1 MIRNSLPIALAV
13 VLLLGCA
20 HKGKDTTSETS
31 APAPQTAIAGP
42 SPGAAPQ
49 PPPPVDQGWPRNY
62 AAGDTPVKI
71 YQPQLESWD
80 GFTLKGNAAVEIDP
94 VGGEPVFG
102 IAQLTARTTV
112 DYAARTVQLD
122 DVKAV
127 SAQFPSAPTKES
139 EYLAMVREAATAQMG
154 SIALDRLEAD
164 LAIVHKQE
172 QAAAV
177 PVRNE
182 PPAIV
187 FSLQPAVLVYIYGE
201 PRYEPVKDTKLW
213 RVINTRVLLFKD
225 QTGVHYLHLYNGYVQ
240 APTINGPWTVTVQ
253 TPVGAQTAEDD
264 ARRAGSLDLLEGP
277 ADPKTGKRP
286 ALGAGTLPQ
295 IFVATKPTELI
306 VTQGPPDYVPIEGT
320 QLLYVKNTDADVF
333 RYLDND
339 KLYVLISGRW
349 FVAASMYGPWSFVPG
364 TNLPADFKNIPD
376 TSPKAIVKVSVPGT
390 PEAREAVITNSIPH
404 TAWVSRTTKT
414 AIPIDGT
421 PKVEPIT
428 GTPLSY
434 VANSEA
440 PIIKVDS
447 KSWYA
452 CQNGVWFSA
461 TSATGPWTVAAS
473 VPAVIYS
480 IPPSSPVY
488 YVTYVRVY
496 GMSPYY
502 VYVGYLPGYY
512 GTVVAPGG
520 VVVYGTGYYYNPWV
534 GTVFYAPPVTY
545 GVAAVPYYA
554 PAVGFAFG
562 FAFGAAIAPH
572 PYYWGPAYYAPHYAY
587 ASAGVYGRWGNDVYS
602 GTRSFSEGYGG
613 AAARTEGSYVNERT
627 GAVGSVEGGR
637 DYDAYTG
644 TTQGAEAHQSY
655 NPNTVV
661 SRSGEGSGTYNRETG
676 DYSYDTSRSTTG
688 PGGAEE
694 TTEHA
699 GAGGPGGSDA
709 SGTEKTF
716 TNPNTGRSD
725 TAGVGHEGGTTYAT
739 NDGNVY
745 RNSGSGW
752 EKQTSGGWQS
762 ADAGAS
768 SSLDRQQSFQ
778 NAGGSRADSWG
789 GDGWGGGGAGDSS
802 SHFGGGGGGW
812 GGGGDWGHGGGS
824 FSNDFGGGSFRG
836 FGGGDGGGGFGGGG
850 GGGGGFRGFGGGGFG
865 GFRR

>member
-1 MIRNSLPIALAV
+1 MSRSGFAIAFALT
-13 VLLLGCA
+13 LLIGCA
-20 HKGKDTTSETS
+20 HKGNDATSESPPASSTPQIMTS
-31 APAPQTAIAGP
+31 GQASGAP
-42 SPGAAPQ
+42 PQ
-49 PPPPVDQGWPRNY
+49 PPPPPDQGWPRSY
-62 AAGDTPVKI
+62 SSGDTPVTI

-80 GFTLKGNAAVEIDP
+80 GFTLKANTAVEIDP

-122 DVKAV
+122 DVKAI
-127 SAQFPSAPTKES
+127 SAQFPSAPKKES
-139 EYLAMVREAATAQMG
+139 EYLALVREAAAAQMG
-154 SIALDRLEAD
+154 TIALDRLEAD
-164 LAIVHKQE
+164 LAILHRQE

-177 PVRNE
+177 PVRNA

-187 FSLQPAVLVYIYGE
+187 FSLQPAVLVYMYGE

-225 QTGVHYLHLYNGYVQ
+225 QIGVHYLHLYNGYVQ
-240 APTINGPWTVTVQ
+240 APTVNGPWTVAAQ
-253 TPVGAQTAEDD
+253 APAGAATAEDE
-264 ARRAGSLDLLEGP
+264 ARKSGPLDLLEGP
-277 ADPKTGKRP
+277 IDSNTGKRP
-286 ALGAGTLPQ
+286 VLDAATMPQ
-295 IFVATKPTELI
+295 IYVATKPTELI
-306 VTQGPPDYVPIEGT
+306 VTQGAPDYVPIEGT

-349 FVAASMYGPWSFVPG
+349 FAAASMDGPWSFVPG
-364 TNLPADFKNIPD
+364 TSLPADFKNIPD
-376 TSPKAIVKVSVPGT
+376 SSPKAIVKVSVPGT
-390 PEAREAVITNSIPH
+390 PQAREAVITNSIPH

-414 AIPIDGT
+414 TIPIDGP

-452 CQNGVWFSA
+452 CQNGVWFVA
-461 TSATGPWTVAAS
+461 KSATGPWTVAAS

-480 IPPSSPVY
+480 IPPSSPIY

-520 VVVYGTGYYYNPWV
+520 VVVYGTGYYYSPWV
-534 GTVFYAPPVTY
+534 GTMFYAPPVTY

-572 PYYWGPAYYAPHYAY
+572 PYYWGPAYYAPHYGY

-602 GTRSFSEGYGG
+602 GTRSLSEGSGG

-644 TTQGAEAHQSY
+644 TSQGAYARQSY
-655 NPNTVV
+655 NPNTGV
-661 SRSGEGSGTYNRETG
+661 SRSGEGSGTYDRETG
-676 DYSYDTSRSTTG
+676 DYSYDTSRSPTG

-699 GAGGPGGSDA
+699 GAGGPGGADA

-725 TAGVGHEGGTTYAT
+725 TVGVGHEGGTTYAT
-739 NDGNVY
+739 NDGNMY
-745 RNSGSGW
+745 RNSGTGW
-752 EKQTSGGWQS
+752 EKQTAGGWQS

-768 SSLDRQQSFQ
+768 SSLDRQQSLQ
-778 NAGGSRADSWG
+778 RLGSSRADSWG
-789 GDGWGGGGAGDSS
+789 DGGGFGDGS
-802 SHFGGGGGGW
+802 SHFGGGGGW
-812 GGGGDWGHGGGS
+812 GSGGWGHGDGS
-824 FSNDFGGGSFRG
+824 FSNDFGGGGFRG
-836 FGGGDGGGGFGGGG
+836 FGGGGF
-850 GGGGGFRGFGGGGFG
+850 GGGFRGFGGGGFG